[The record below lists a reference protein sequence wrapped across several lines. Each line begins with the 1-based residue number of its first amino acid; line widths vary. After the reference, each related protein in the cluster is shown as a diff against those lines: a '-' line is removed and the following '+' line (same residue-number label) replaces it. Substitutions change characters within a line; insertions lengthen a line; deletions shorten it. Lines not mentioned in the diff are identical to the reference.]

1 MNKKLIENYCL
12 NLELEE
18 NILTIKL
25 VPIKH
30 VLCFPFFVFLN
41 LCNDQL
47 YYSSDFL
54 SVFWSFYNIQF
65 SYRASYKSPSN
76 SCLQIVIMIPDN
88 FSPLQRKIFCNN

>member
-12 NLELEE
+12 NLELGE
-18 NILTIKL
+18 NILTVKL

-30 VLCFPFFVFLN
+30 VLCFSFFVFLN

-54 SVFWSFYNIQF
+54 SVFWSFYNIQLVIEPVT
-65 SYRASYKSPSN
+65 SHLAIPAYR
-76 SCLQIVIMIPDN
+76 L
-88 FSPLQRKIFCNN
+88 LL